1 MNKRIIIVG
10 SGATGLIAAIAA
22 KRAGLEPVVLEKSAK
37 WGGTTAM
44 SGGSL
49 WLPGHALMAENGIVE
64 DMAAARRYLN
74 ACISQSGP
82 ESSEARRDAFMET
95 APQLVDFLRDEGFE
109 WDFSPFPDYY
119 PEAEDASYGR
129 GVGAKLFDGAE
140 LGQWRETLQDSG
152 RLPSI
157 VVEPQ
162 EFKPMLMATQNFG
175 NFKTAVRVMLR
186 TWSWRLRGK
195 YPMFIGQA
203 LAGRLMVIV
212 QRLGIEVR
220 LNAEVTDL
228 LMQDG
233 KVSGVKLRGKHGREE
248 ELHAGA
254 GVFLGAGGFAR
265 NEALRRQHQE
275 VGGSAT
281 AAVPG
286 DTGDTLIAAMRLGA
300 AVTLMDDSWWHV
312 SVVFPDGSRTVLMW
326 ERTFPG
332 SIIVDPA
339 GRRFAN
345 EAAPYNDLG
354 RAMMER
360 LRQFDTKHCWLIMD
374 AQHRRSYV
382 FTNILGG
389 VNPRELIDKGFFI
402 KANSLCELSV
412 KCGLPTEELKATI
425 SRFNGFA
432 VTGKDEDFGR
442 GESLFDTIY
451 GDEKVTPNPTLG
463 PIENAPFWAVKVY
476 ASDLGTKGG
485 LLTDEDG
492 RVLSQSG
499 EPIAGLYA
507 SGNTTASVM
516 GRGYPG
522 PGATL
527 GPAGVF
533 AYRAARHAAMH
544 AD

>member
-1 MNKRIIIVG
+1 MEKRIIVVG

-22 KRAGLEPVVLEKSAK
+22 KRAGLEPVVLEKSGK

-49 WLPGHALMAENGIVE
+49 WLPGHALMAENGITE
-64 DMAAARRYLN
+64 DMAGARRYLN

-95 APQLVDFLRDEGFE
+95 APVLVDFLRGEGFA

-140 LGQWRETLQDSG
+140 LGPWRETLQDSG

-157 VVEPQ
+157 VVEPL

-175 NFKTAVRVMLR
+175 NLRTAVRVMLR
-186 TWSWRLRGK
+186 TWGWRLRGK
-195 YPMFIGQA
+195 HPMFIGQA

-220 LNAEVTDL
+220 LNAGVTDL
-228 LMQDG
+228 VMQDG
-233 KVSGVKLRGKHGREE
+233 KVSGVRLRGADGREE

-265 NEALRRQHQE
+265 NEDLRRKYQE
-275 VGGSAT
+275 VGSGAT
-281 AAVPG
+281 PTVPG
-286 DTGDTLIAAMRLGA
+286 DTGDTLLAAMRLGA

-326 ERTFPG
+326 ERTLPG

-339 GRRFAN
+339 GQRFAN

-374 AQHRRSYV
+374 AKHRRNYV

-402 KANSLCELSV
+402 KAGSLDELAT
-412 KCGLPTEELKATI
+412 KCSLPVAELKATVD
-425 SRFNGFA
+425 RFNGFA
-432 VTGKDEDFGR
+432 KAGKDGDFGR

-492 RVLSQSG
+492 RVLAESG

-507 SGNTTASVM
+507 SGNTTASLM

-522 PGATL
+522 PGSTL

-533 AYRAARHAAMH
+533 AYRAARHAAMQ
-544 AD
+544 AG